1 MDGAGPA
8 KSHQSEFT
16 WIPPPLGGHGPQGPH
31 GAGIG
36 NAVDAFGRLQQIQS
50 EGRGNAV
57 VYRPLCSLHVDRYLA
72 VGQVSGADI
81 AQHHIGVGERRFDS
95 SPLIAGR
102 PRHGSGAA
110 RPHPQTAGLVQ
121 KGDATTSCP
130 HFGDVDAGCPDQL
143 APAADE
149 PVARGQRGTHLV
161 LGAVGDAA
169 LFDHGRLGRGAA
181 HIEGD
186 DLVQS

>member
-1 MDGAGPA
+1 MDRPGPA
-8 KSHQSEFT
+8 KSHQREVAR
-16 WIPPPLGGHGPQGPH
+16 IPPPLGRYGPQGPH

-36 NAVDAFGRLQQIQS
+36 NAVDALGRLQQIQS

-57 VYRPLCSLHVDRYLA
+57 VHRPLRRLHVDRYLA
-72 VGQVSGADI
+72 VGQVPGADI
-81 AQHHIGVGERRFDS
+81 AQHHIGVGERRFE
-95 SPLIAGR
+95 SPPLVAGW
-102 PRHGSGAA
+102 PRHGPGAA
-110 RPHPQTAGLVQ
+110 RPHPQTTGLVQ

-149 PVARGQRGTHLV
+149 PIARGQRGTHLV

-181 HIEGD
+181 HI
-186 DLVQS
+186 